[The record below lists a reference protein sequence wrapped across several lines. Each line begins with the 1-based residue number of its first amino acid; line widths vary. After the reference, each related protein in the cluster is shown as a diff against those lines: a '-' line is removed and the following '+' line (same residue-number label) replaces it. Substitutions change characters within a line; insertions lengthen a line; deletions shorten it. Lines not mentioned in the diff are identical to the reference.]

1 MTRHIIAMGGGG
13 FSMEPDHL
21 ALDRY
26 VIRQTRKRTP
36 KVCFVPTASGDSDS
50 YTVTFYSAFSSL
62 GCRPAH
68 LSLFRP
74 PTAGLEDVVLDQDVI
89 YVGGGN
95 TRSLMALWREW
106 GLDRIFRKA
115 HRRGVVLAGVSAG
128 ALCWF
133 QEGLSDSVPGRMTR
147 VACLGLLR
155 GSHCPHYSN
164 QSKRRPAYRRM
175 IAAGRLKAGLA
186 ADDGAALHFVDG
198 KLSAVVT
205 SRPEASAYRVRRRA
219 AKAVEKALDV
229 TYLGD

>member
-26 VIRQTRKRTP
+26 VMRQTRKRRP
-36 KVCFVPTASGDSDS
+36 KVCFVPTASGDSEG
-50 YTVTFYSAFSSL
+50 YTVKFYAAFSAL
-62 GCRPAH
+62 GAQPSH

-74 PTAGLEDVVLDQDVI
+74 PTGDLEDFVLDKDII

-106 GLDRIFRKA
+106 RLDRIFRKA
-115 HRRGVVLAGVSAG
+115 HRHGVVLAGISAG

-133 QEGLSDSVPGRMTR
+133 QEGLSDSVPGKMIR
-147 VACLGLLR
+147 VECLGLVR

-164 QSKRRPAYRRM
+164 QAARRPAYLRM
-175 IAAGRLKAGLA
+175 VAAGRMKAGLA

-198 KLSAVVT
+198 TLSAVVT
-205 SRPEASAYRVRRRA
+205 SRPQASAFRVHRRA
-219 AKAVEKALDV
+219 GKAVEQALDV
-229 TYLGD
+229 KYLGG